1 MSQAITKETEN
12 TIIDKNSFVE
22 ERIDDIWTIEEGMMG
37 YTELLISVNGKII
50 HGDRMRYRL
59 MDDCETINVLT
70 QFSTMKKNPKTERIS
85 QLYISAKYID
95 EDIQVIVPFV
105 NKMPW
110 KEVADIDLEMW
121 VFWVDLGWYKIDNIK
136 EYHKNI
142 DEITLSIKHDALFKA
157 DNYLDNKSN
166 SWSTNG
172 MNEAID
178 RAVNICKLRAPKNNE
193 AILELLNELLAEMK
207 ELSDL
212 KKIESLEKDL
222 INNLDENSYSELI
235 KLKNQLNRE

>member
-1 MSQAITKETEN
+1 MKISLILLPLFLIFAIVIFFILMSQAISKETGN
-12 TIIDKNSFVE
+12 AITNRNSFVE
-22 ERIDDIWTIEEGMMG
+22 ERIDDKWTIEEGMIG
-37 YTELLISVNGKII
+37 SSELLISINGKII

-59 MDDCETINVLT
+59 MEDCETINVLT

-172 MNEAID
+172 MHEAID
-178 RAVNICKLRAPKNNE
+178 RAVNICKLRAPKNN
-193 AILELLNELLAEMK
+193 K
-207 ELSDL
+207 EVL
-212 KKIESLEKDL
+212 KS
-222 INNLDENSYSELI
+222 
-235 KLKNQLNRE
+235 

>member
-1 MSQAITKETEN
+1 MKNSLILLPLLLILAIVIFFILMSQAITKETEN
-12 TIIDKNSFVE
+12 TILNKNSFVE
-22 ERIDDIWTIEEGMMG
+22 ERIDDIWTIEEGMLG
-37 YTELLISVNGKII
+37 VSELLISINGKVV

-110 KEVADIDLEMW
+110 KEIADVDIEMW
-121 VFWVDLGWYKIDNIK
+121 VFWVDLGWYTIDKIK

-172 MNEAID
+172 MHEAID
-178 RAVNICKLRAPKNNE
+178 RAVNICKLRAPKHNE
-193 AILELLNELLAEMK
+193 AILQ
-207 ELSDL
+207 S
-212 KKIESLEKDL
+212 
-222 INNLDENSYSELI
+222 
-235 KLKNQLNRE
+235 

>member
-1 MSQAITKETEN
+1 MKKPLILLPLFLIFAIVIFFIFISQAITKETEKSITN
-12 TIIDKNSFVE
+12 KNSFIE
-22 ERIDDIWTIEEGMMG
+22 ERIDDTWTIEEGMMG
-37 YTELLISVNGKII
+37 ASELLISINGKII
-50 HGDRMRYRL
+50 HGDRLRYRL

-70 QFSTMKKNPKTERIS
+70 QFSTIKKNPKTERIS

-110 KEVADIDLEMW
+110 KEIADVDLEMW

-142 DEITLSIKHDALFKA
+142 DEITLSIKHDSLFKA
-157 DNYLDNKSN
+157 DNYLDIKSN

-172 MNEAID
+172 MNVAID
-178 RAVNICKLRAPKNNE
+178 RAVNICKLRTPKNNPE
-193 AILELLNELLAEMK
+193 VLQ
-207 ELSDL
+207 S
-212 KKIESLEKDL
+212 
-222 INNLDENSYSELI
+222 
-235 KLKNQLNRE
+235 

>member
-1 MSQAITKETEN
+1 MKNSLILLPLLLILAILIFSILMSQAISKETEN
-12 TIIDKNSFVE
+12 TIIIKNSFVE
-22 ERIDDIWTIEEGMMG
+22 ERIDDIWTIEEGMVDAS
-37 YTELLISVNGKII
+37 ELLISINGKII
-50 HGDRMRYRL
+50 HGDRMHYRL

-70 QFSTMKKNPKTERIS
+70 QFSTMKKNPKTDRIS
-85 QLYISAKYID
+85 QLYVSAKYIE
-95 EDIQVIVPFV
+95 EDIQVLVPFV
-105 NKMPW
+105 NKIPW
-110 KEVADIDLEMW
+110 KEIADIDLEMW
-121 VFWVDLGWYKIDNIK
+121 IFWVDLGWYTIDKIK

-193 AILELLNELLAEMK
+193 AILQ
-207 ELSDL
+207 S
-212 KKIESLEKDL
+212 
-222 INNLDENSYSELI
+222 
-235 KLKNQLNRE
+235 

>member
-1 MSQAITKETEN
+1 MKNSLILLPLFLIIAIVIFFILMSQAITKETEN
-12 TIIDKNSFVE
+12 AITSKNSFVE
-22 ERIDDIWTIEEGMMG
+22 ERIDNTWTIEEGMMG
-37 YTELLISVNGKII
+37 ASELLISINGKIL

-59 MDDCETINVLT
+59 MEDCETINVLT

-110 KEVADIDLEMW
+110 KEIADVDLEMW
-121 VFWVDLGWYKIDNIK
+121 VFWVDLGWYTIDKIK

-193 AILELLNELLAEMK
+193 AILQ
-207 ELSDL
+207 S
-212 KKIESLEKDL
+212 
-222 INNLDENSYSELI
+222 
-235 KLKNQLNRE
+235 

>member
-1 MSQAITKETEN
+1 MSQAISKETEN
-12 TIIDKNSFVE
+12 TIIYKNSFVE
-22 ERIDDIWTIEEGMMG
+22 ERIDDIWTIEEGMVDAS
-37 YTELLISVNGKII
+37 ELLISINGKII
-50 HGDRMRYRL
+50 HGDRMHYRL

-110 KEVADIDLEMW
+110 KEIADVDLEMW

-136 EYHKNI
+136 KYHKNI

-178 RAVNICKLRAPKNNE
+178 RAVNICKLRTKNNQE
-193 AILELLNELLAEMK
+193 VLQ
-207 ELSDL
+207 S
-212 KKIESLEKDL
+212 
-222 INNLDENSYSELI
+222 
-235 KLKNQLNRE
+235 

>member
-1 MSQAITKETEN
+1 MKKSLILLPLLLILAIVIFFILISQAITKEIEN

-37 YTELLISVNGKII
+37 SSELLISINGKII

-110 KEVADIDLEMW
+110 KEIADVDLEMW
-121 VFWVDLGWYKIDNIK
+121 VFWVDLGWYTIYKIK

-178 RAVNICKLRAPKNNE
+178 RAVNICKLRTLENNE
-193 AILELLNELLAEMK
+193 AILQ
-207 ELSDL
+207 S
-212 KKIESLEKDL
+212 
-222 INNLDENSYSELI
+222 
-235 KLKNQLNRE
+235 

>member
-1 MSQAITKETEN
+1 MKNSLILLPLFLIFAIVIFFILVSQAISKEKKKA
-12 TIIDKNSFVE
+12 IINKNSFVE

-37 YTELLISVNGKII
+37 ASELLISINGKII

-59 MDDCETINVLT
+59 MKDCETINVLS
-70 QFSTMKKNPKTERIS
+70 QFSTMKKNAKTERIS

-95 EDIQVIVPFV
+95 ENIQVIVPFV

-110 KEVADIDLEMW
+110 KEIADIDLEMW
-121 VFWVDLGWYKIDNIK
+121 VFWVDLGWYKIDDIK
-136 EYHKNI
+136 EYHKNV

-178 RAVNICKLRAPKNNE
+178 RAVNICKLRTPKNNQ
-193 AILELLNELLAEMK
+193 AILP
-207 ELSDL
+207 S
-212 KKIESLEKDL
+212 
-222 INNLDENSYSELI
+222 
-235 KLKNQLNRE
+235 

>member
-12 TIIDKNSFVE
+12 TILNKNSFVE
-22 ERIDDIWTIEEGMMG
+22 ERIDDIWTIEEGMLG
-37 YTELLISVNGKII
+37 ASELLISINGKVV

-110 KEVADIDLEMW
+110 KEIADVDIEMW
-121 VFWVDLGWYKIDNIK
+121 VFWVDLGWYTIDKIK

-142 DEITLSIKHDALFKA
+142 DAITLSIKHDALFKA

-172 MNEAID
+172 MHEAID

-193 AILELLNELLAEMK
+193 AILQ
-207 ELSDL
+207 S
-212 KKIESLEKDL
+212 
-222 INNLDENSYSELI
+222 
-235 KLKNQLNRE
+235 

>member
-1 MSQAITKETEN
+1 MKKSLILLPLFLIFAIVIFFILISQAISKETGN
-12 TIIDKNSFVE
+12 SITNKNSFVE
-22 ERIDDIWTIEEGMMG
+22 ERIDDKWTIEEGMMG
-37 YTELLISVNGKII
+37 SSELLISINGKII

-59 MDDCETINVLT
+59 MEDCETINVLT

-110 KEVADIDLEMW
+110 KKIADVDLEMW

-178 RAVNICKLRAPKNNE
+178 RAVNICKLRAPKNNK
-193 AILELLNELLAEMK
+193 AILQ
-207 ELSDL
+207 S
-212 KKIESLEKDL
+212 
-222 INNLDENSYSELI
+222 
-235 KLKNQLNRE
+235 

>member
-1 MSQAITKETEN
+1 MKNSLILLPLLLILAIVIFSILMSQAISKETEN
-12 TIIDKNSFVE
+12 TIINKTSFVE
-22 ERIDDIWTIEEGMMG
+22 ERIDDTWTIEEGMMG
-37 YTELLISVNGKII
+37 ASELLISINGKII
-50 HGDRMRYRL
+50 HGDRMHYRL

-70 QFSTMKKNPKTERIS
+70 QFSTMKNNPKTERIS

-110 KEVADIDLEMW
+110 KEILDVDLEMW
-121 VFWVDLGWYKIDNIK
+121 VFWVDLGWYTIDKIK

-142 DEITLSIKHDALFKA
+142 DEITLSIKHDALFKD

-193 AILELLNELLAEMK
+193 AILQ
-207 ELSDL
+207 S
-212 KKIESLEKDL
+212 
-222 INNLDENSYSELI
+222 
-235 KLKNQLNRE
+235 

>member
-1 MSQAITKETEN
+1 MKNSLILLPLLLILAIVIFFILMSQAITKETEN
-12 TIIDKNSFVE
+12 TILNKNSFVE
-22 ERIDDIWTIEEGMMG
+22 ERIDDIWTIEEGMLG
-37 YTELLISVNGKII
+37 ASELLISINGKVV

-110 KEVADIDLEMW
+110 KEIADVDIEMW
-121 VFWVDLGWYKIDNIK
+121 VFWVDLGWYTIDKIK

-172 MNEAID
+172 MHEAID
-178 RAVNICKLRAPKNNE
+178 RAVNICKLRAPKHNE
-193 AILELLNELLAEMK
+193 AILQ
-207 ELSDL
+207 S
-212 KKIESLEKDL
+212 
-222 INNLDENSYSELI
+222 
-235 KLKNQLNRE
+235 

>member
-1 MSQAITKETEN
+1 MKKPLILLPLFLIFAIVIFFIFISQAITKETEKSITN
-12 TIIDKNSFVE
+12 KNSFIE
-22 ERIDDIWTIEEGMMG
+22 ERIDDTWTIEEGMMG
-37 YTELLISVNGKII
+37 ASELLISINGKII
-50 HGDRMRYRL
+50 HGDRLRYRL

-70 QFSTMKKNPKTERIS
+70 QFSTIKKNPKTERIS

-110 KEVADIDLEMW
+110 KEIADVDLEMW

-142 DEITLSIKHDALFKA
+142 DEITLSIKNDALFKA

-178 RAVNICKLRAPKNNE
+178 RAVNICKLRGLKNNE
-193 AILELLNELLAEMK
+193 AILQ
-207 ELSDL
+207 S
-212 KKIESLEKDL
+212 
-222 INNLDENSYSELI
+222 
-235 KLKNQLNRE
+235 

>member
-1 MSQAITKETEN
+1 MKNSLILLPLLLILAILIFSILMSQAISKETEN
-12 TIIDKNSFVE
+12 TIIIKNSFVE
-22 ERIDDIWTIEEGMMG
+22 ERIDDIWTIEEGMLG
-37 YTELLISVNGKII
+37 ASELLISINGKVV

-110 KEVADIDLEMW
+110 KEIADVDLEMW
-121 VFWVDLGWYKIDNIK
+121 VFWVDLGWYTIDKIK

-193 AILELLNELLAEMK
+193 AILQ
-207 ELSDL
+207 S
-212 KKIESLEKDL
+212 
-222 INNLDENSYSELI
+222 
-235 KLKNQLNRE
+235 

>member
-1 MSQAITKETEN
+1 MKNSLILLPLLLILAIVIFFILISQAISKELEKIN
-12 TIIDKNSFVE
+12 TDKNSFVE
-22 ERIDDIWTIEEGMMG
+22 ERIDDKWTIEEGMMG
-37 YTELLISVNGKII
+37 SSELLISINGKII

-110 KEVADIDLEMW
+110 KEIADVDLEMW
-121 VFWVDLGWYKIDNIK
+121 VFWVDLGWYTIDKIK

-142 DEITLSIKHDALFKA
+142 DKITLSIKHDALFKA

-172 MNEAID
+172 MHEAID
-178 RAVNICKLRAPKNNE
+178 RAVNICKLRAPKNN
-193 AILELLNELLAEMK
+193 K
-207 ELSDL
+207 EVL
-212 KKIESLEKDL
+212 KS
-222 INNLDENSYSELI
+222 
-235 KLKNQLNRE
+235 

>member
-1 MSQAITKETEN
+1 MKKSLILLPLFLIFAIVIFFILISQAITKEVEN
-12 TIIDKNSFVE
+12 TIIYKNSFVE

-37 YTELLISVNGKII
+37 SSELLISINGKII
-50 HGDRMRYRL
+50 HGDRMHYRL
-59 MDDCETINVLT
+59 MDDCKTINVLT

-85 QLYISAKYID
+85 QLYISAKYIE

-110 KEVADIDLEMW
+110 KEIADIDLEMW
-121 VFWVDLGWYKIDNIK
+121 VFWVDLGWYTIDKIK

-142 DEITLSIKHDALFKA
+142 NEITLSIKHDALFKA

-172 MNEAID
+172 MHEAID
-178 RAVNICKLRAPKNNE
+178 RAVNICKLRAPK
-193 AILELLNELLAEMK
+193 K
-207 ELSDL
+207 
-212 KKIESLEKDL
+212 
-222 INNLDENSYSELI
+222 
-235 KLKNQLNRE
+235 Q

>member
-1 MSQAITKETEN
+1 MKNSLILLPLLLILAILIFSILMSQAISKETEN
-12 TIIDKNSFVE
+12 TIIIKNSFVE
-22 ERIDDIWTIEEGMMG
+22 ERIDDIWTIEEGMVDAS
-37 YTELLISVNGKII
+37 ELLISINGKII
-50 HGDRMRYRL
+50 HGDRMHYRL

-70 QFSTMKKNPKTERIS
+70 QFSTMKKNPKTDRIS
-85 QLYISAKYID
+85 QLYVSAKYIE
-95 EDIQVIVPFV
+95 EDIQVLVPFV
-105 NKMPW
+105 NKIPW
-110 KEVADIDLEMW
+110 KEIADIDLEMW
-121 VFWVDLGWYKIDNIK
+121 IFWVDLGWYTIDKIK

-193 AILELLNELLAEMK
+193 AILK
-207 ELSDL
+207 S
-212 KKIESLEKDL
+212 
-222 INNLDENSYSELI
+222 
-235 KLKNQLNRE
+235 

>member
-1 MSQAITKETEN
+1 MKNSLILLPLLLILAIVIFFILISQAITKEVEN
-12 TIIDKNSFVE
+12 TIKDKNSFVE

-37 YTELLISVNGKII
+37 SSELLISINGKII

-110 KEVADIDLEMW
+110 KEIADVDLEMW
-121 VFWVDLGWYKIDNIK
+121 VFWVDLGWYTIDKIK

-142 DEITLSIKHDALFKA
+142 NEITLSIKHDALFKA
-157 DNYLDNKSN
+157 NNYLDNNSN
-166 SWSTNG
+166 SWSKHG

-178 RAVNICKLRAPKNNE
+178 RAVNI
-193 AILELLNELLAEMK
+193 
-207 ELSDL
+207 
-212 KKIESLEKDL
+212 
-222 INNLDENSYSELI
+222 
-235 KLKNQLNRE
+235 

>member
-1 MSQAITKETEN
+1 MKKSLILLPLLLILAIIIFFILISQAITKEVEN

-37 YTELLISVNGKII
+37 ASELLISINGKVI

-110 KEVADIDLEMW
+110 KEIADVDLEMW
-121 VFWVDLGWYKIDNIK
+121 VFWVDLGWYKIDKIK

-178 RAVNICKLRAPKNNE
+178 RAVNICKLRAPKKNE
-193 AILELLNELLAEMK
+193 AILQ
-207 ELSDL
+207 S
-212 KKIESLEKDL
+212 
-222 INNLDENSYSELI
+222 
-235 KLKNQLNRE
+235 

>member
-1 MSQAITKETEN
+1 MKNSLILLPLFLIFAIVIFFILISQAISKEVEN
-12 TIIDKNSFVE
+12 TINKNSFVE

-70 QFSTMKKNPKTERIS
+70 QFSTVKKNPKTERIS

-172 MNEAID
+172 MIEAID
-178 RAVNICKLRAPKNNE
+178 RAVNICKLRTPVNSE
-193 AILELLNELLAEMK
+193 EV
-207 ELSDL
+207 L
-212 KKIESLEKDL
+212 KS
-222 INNLDENSYSELI
+222 
-235 KLKNQLNRE
+235 

>member
-1 MSQAITKETEN
+1 MSQAISKETEN
-12 TIIDKNSFVE
+12 TIIYKNSFVE
-22 ERIDDIWTIEEGMMG
+22 ERIDDIWTIEEGMVDAS
-37 YTELLISVNGKII
+37 ELLISINGKII
-50 HGDRMRYRL
+50 HGDRMHYRL

-178 RAVNICKLRAPKNNE
+178 RAVNICKLRTPVNSE
-193 AILELLNELLAEMK
+193 EV
-207 ELSDL
+207 L
-212 KKIESLEKDL
+212 KS
-222 INNLDENSYSELI
+222 
-235 KLKNQLNRE
+235 

>member
-1 MSQAITKETEN
+1 MKNSLILLPLLLILAIVIFSILMSQAISKETEN
-12 TIIDKNSFVE
+12 TIIYKNSFVE
-22 ERIDDIWTIEEGMMG
+22 ERIDDIWTIEEGMVDAS
-37 YTELLISVNGKII
+37 ELLISINGKII
-50 HGDRMRYRL
+50 HGDRMHYRL

-70 QFSTMKKNPKTERIS
+70 QFSTMKKNPKTDRIS
-85 QLYISAKYID
+85 QLYVSAKYIE

-105 NKMPW
+105 NKIPW
-110 KEVADIDLEMW
+110 KEIADIDLEMW
-121 VFWVDLGWYKIDNIK
+121 IFWVDLGWYTIDKIK

-178 RAVNICKLRAPKNNE
+178 RAENICKLRKPKNNPE
-193 AILELLNELLAEMK
+193 VLQ
-207 ELSDL
+207 S
-212 KKIESLEKDL
+212 
-222 INNLDENSYSELI
+222 
-235 KLKNQLNRE
+235 

>member
-1 MSQAITKETEN
+1 MKKSLILLPLFLIFAIVIFFILISQAISKEVEN
-12 TIIDKNSFVE
+12 TINNKNSFVE
-22 ERIDDIWTIEEGMMG
+22 ERIDDIWTIEEGMLG
-37 YTELLISVNGKII
+37 ASELLISINGKVV

-70 QFSTMKKNPKTERIS
+70 QFSTVKKNPKTERIS

-157 DNYLDNKSN
+157 NNYLDNTQN

-172 MNEAID
+172 MIEAID
-178 RAVNICKLRAPKNNE
+178 RAVGVCLLKTNLHNQEVLNN
-193 AILELLNELLAEMK
+193 
-207 ELSDL
+207 
-212 KKIESLEKDL
+212 
-222 INNLDENSYSELI
+222 
-235 KLKNQLNRE
+235 